1 MDGWMDRW
9 MEGDGGILVSDGKCY
24 NEAFFKLYEAR
35 CDERGEWK
43 KMEERKGYFDCIL
56 VEEFV
61 RRSLPFREYIRVYVI
76 VFSNRFEK
84 SVILKKLILKSLLG
98 KIGYFYSLFFIREI
112 TF

>member
-1 MDGWMDRW
+1 
-9 MEGDGGILVSDGKCY
+9 MEVFLPAMENVTMKRFLSFTKRDAT
-24 NEAFFKLYEAR
+24 NE
-35 CDERGEWK
+35 EWK

-61 RRSLPFREYIRVYVI
+61 RCSLPFREYIYVI